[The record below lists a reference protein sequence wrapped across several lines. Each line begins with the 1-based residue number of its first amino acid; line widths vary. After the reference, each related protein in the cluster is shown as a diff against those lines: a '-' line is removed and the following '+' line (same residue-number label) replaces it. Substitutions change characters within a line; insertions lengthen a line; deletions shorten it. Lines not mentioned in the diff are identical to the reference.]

1 MALDNGK
8 FPLNSK
14 VRFTE
19 DRLSLLMPMDR
30 KRLENR
36 IGVVQGYWN
45 YTRKPV
51 VYFEEEGGRSE
62 LRLLRVDP
70 RHLEQV
76 EESSF
81 QNEIDQIIMRKL
93 EIVKKCR
100 RMIWINYLDNSFI
113 II

>member
-1 MALDNGK
+1 MELDKGR

-81 QNEIDQIIMRKL
+81 QNEIEPKL
-93 EIVKKCR
+93 NEETGNSEK
-100 RMIWINYLDNSFI
+100 MSQDDLDKLFG
-113 II
+113 